1 MCEPPYLAAAW
12 LSYTARGKLSF
23 RERTG
28 PVLWRSVG
36 ELSMRTNLT
45 LVLVALALGSAG
57 NAWATGGPINGTA
70 PPSPT
75 ARQVTSNGQPLEEVT
90 VVGKTD
96 LPTLKH
102 EIHQFVQSHG
112 KPSTLIGQIGR
123 WREKVCPAVTGLQ
136 GAAAEVVSHQIENVA
151 RSVGAPT
158 VTSGKQC
165 SVNIEVVFTGQPQ
178 ALLDHIATTKY
189 HPLLGYYRETELKQV
204 TTFSHPV
211 QAWYMTGTR
220 SLDAGLPI
228 AGLDFGHS
236 GAETGADDIT
246 SILSTGLKIDSAA
259 HDGSLGFGASGNP
272 ESYFTKGLRSEF
284 MHVLIIVDSKAVA
297 KYSLR
302 TISDYIALFALTRI
316 GSQDTCS
323 GLSSIL
329 TLFDA
334 GCGQPPAELTS
345 ADTAYLKALYGADL
359 DMKLALEQGDIREQ
373 MLQTISSK

>member
-1 MCEPPYLAAAW
+1 
-12 LSYTARGKLSF
+12 
-23 RERTG
+23 
-28 PVLWRSVG
+28 
-36 ELSMRTNLT
+36 MRRNLT
-45 LVLVALALGSAG
+45 LVVALALGSVANVWAAG
-57 NAWATGGPINGTA
+57 GATNVTGPPG
-70 PPSPT
+70 PT
-75 ARQVTSNGQPLEEVT
+75 AREVPSNGQLQEEVT

-96 LPTLKH
+96 LPKLKH
-102 EIHQFVQSHG
+102 EIHQFVLSHA

-136 GAAAEVVSHQIENVA
+136 GAAAEVVSHQIESVA
-151 RSVGAPT
+151 RNVGAPT
-158 VTSGKQC
+158 VGSGKKC
-165 SVNIEVVFTGQPQ
+165 SVNIEVVFTGEPQ
-178 ALLDHIATTKY
+178 ALVDHIAATKFR
-189 HPLLGYYRETELKQV
+189 PLLGYYRGTDLQV
-204 TTFSHPV
+204 TTFNHPV

-220 SLDAGLPI
+220 SIDAGPPI
-228 AGLDFGHS
+228 VGLSKGQ
-236 GAETGADDIT
+236 TGFSKDEDIT
-246 SILSTGLKIDSAA
+246 SIISTGLKIDSAA

-302 TISDYIALFALTRI
+302 SISDYIALLALTRI

-329 TLFDA
+329 TLFET
-334 GCGQPPAELTS
+334 GCGRPPVELTG

-359 DMKLALEQGDIREQ
+359 DMNLALEQGDIRQQ